1 MSQGSSDTGFF
12 GSMEKKEKNK
22 RLHEGRP
29 DAEKVINELM
39 EGVDIIDK
47 SVQEDQDCK
56 FLNYLLD
63 DRSLNFLICTS
74 ELGPLSLFSRKLII
88 ATAIFSLFSQLWR
101 KFKYIESHEIL
112 LFYSI
117 WTSTFRRPRR
127 KCFI

>member
-56 FLNYLLD
+56 FLNYSMNNRFLFFVIC
-63 DRSLNFLICTS
+63 RLIC
-74 ELGPLSLFSRKLII
+74 R
-88 ATAIFSLFSQLWR
+88 
-101 KFKYIESHEIL
+101 
-112 LFYSI
+112 
-117 WTSTFRRPRR
+117 
-127 KCFI
+127 